1 VGNIGKIL
9 IVELWGIGDAVMM
22 SPILAP
28 LREKF
33 PEARISVLCQQHA
46 ADILKENRQI
56 SRFFI
61 FKFPWTAFTGKYRFW
76 RWDWKGI
83 MRLIMELRREK
94 FDLVLDARKDPR
106 NNLLLFLTGGKRRVG
121 YGWKVCGY
129 FLTDAICLKDEKI
142 HRVEAWKKLLV
153 HLGIE
158 AGDVRPDIRISV
170 EEEKWAGEFLKN
182 NGISDHDLMI
192 GIHPGAR
199 VKVRCWPLEK
209 FAEIGS
215 YAAIRHKAK
224 VLVFV
229 EPDGYGDDIAVTTE
243 HVKVKVGLRQMTALI
258 SKLSLLICNDSGAM
272 HIASAVHT
280 PTVSIF
286 GPGDPGSIGPYGGN
300 HAVVIKDISCRPCFD
315 HCRYHEP
322 LCLTGIFV
330 EDVIREIDRK
340 LQGLSCIK
348 GLKQAS

>member
-1 VGNIGKIL
+1 
-9 IVELWGIGDAVMM
+9 
-22 SPILAP
+22 
-28 LREKF
+28 
-33 PEARISVLCQQHA
+33 
-46 ADILKENRQI
+46 
-56 SRFFI
+56 
-61 FKFPWTAFTGKYRFW
+61 
-76 RWDWKGI
+76 
-83 MRLIMELRREK
+83 
-94 FDLVLDARKDPR
+94 
-106 NNLLLFLTGGKRRVG
+106 
-121 YGWKVCGY
+121 
-129 FLTDAICLKDEKI
+129 
-142 HRVEAWKKLLV
+142 
-153 HLGIE
+153 
-158 AGDVRPDIRISV
+158 
-170 EEEKWAGEFLKN
+170 
-182 NGISDHDLMI
+182 
-192 GIHPGAR
+192 

-315 HCRYHEP
+315 HCRYPEP
-322 LCLTGIFV
+322 ICLMEIST
-330 EDVIREIDRK
+330 EEVIREVDHQLKDLLKVNK
-340 LQGLSCIK
+340 LSQVV
-348 GLKQAS
+348 